1 MVRKYKAQSKVNKLC
16 AACIVQW
23 TQYAYISHHKY
34 IQLIDKHLQ
43 NACKYLKYLP
53 IVVRCV

>member
-23 TQYAYISHHKY
+23 TQYAYISHHMY

-43 NACKYLKYLP
+43 NAYLK
-53 IVVRCV
+53 